1 MRPGQR
7 MKMRRKQLN
16 ISVDTLAEM
25 INVSR
30 STVFRY
36 ENGWIE
42 KIPAKNLI
50 PTAKAL
56 HTTVDFLMGYTD
68 DDIDVEQ
75 ISRVDKLFDGFR
87 NISNSNEQKLTP
99 EGELQKDVIV
109 LHRNGE
115 RIEYHL
121 TEEQLQVV
129 KPLLDQLNSKNDPD
143 F

>member
-1 MRPGQR
+1 MALG
-7 MKMRRKQLN
+7 
-16 ISVDTLAEM
+16 
-25 INVSR
+25 VSE
-30 STVFRY
+30 S
-36 ENGWIE
+36 W
-42 KIPAKNLI
+42 
-50 PTAKAL
+50 
-56 HTTVDFLMGYTD
+56 LMGYDVPMERTD
-68 DDIDVEQ
+68 SDQ
-75 ISRVDKLFDGFR
+75 
-87 NISNSNEQKLTP
+87 NELKLTP